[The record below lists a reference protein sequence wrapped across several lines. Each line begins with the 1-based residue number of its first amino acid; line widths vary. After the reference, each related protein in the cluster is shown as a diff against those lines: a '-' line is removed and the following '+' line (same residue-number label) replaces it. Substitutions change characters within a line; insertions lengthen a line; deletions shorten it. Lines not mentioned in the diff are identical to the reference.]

1 MKTSAISTP
10 QTSEY
15 APYYGKY
22 VALVPDGDI
31 VSILS
36 RQLDRMDTML
46 FSIADDE
53 ATVAYAPGKWSVK
66 QVLGHITDAERI
78 FAYRA
83 LRIARGDK
91 TPLPGF
97 EQDDYVANADFNVLS
112 LTELL
117 QEYSAVRRATILLFR
132 HLPAE
137 AWTRAGTAS
146 NHEVSVRALAYI
158 IAGHDEHHYRIL
170 CERYAIGKSVGKS

>member
-1 MKTSAISTP
+1 MKISALGAP
-10 QTSEY
+10 QPSEY

-22 VALVPDGDI
+22 VALVPHGDI

-36 RQLDRMDTML
+36 DQLDRMNTML
-46 FSIADDE
+46 FSMDEDD
-53 ATVAYAPGKWSVK
+53 ASLPYAPGKWSIK

-78 FAYRA
+78 FSYRA
-83 LRIARGDK
+83 LRIARADK
-91 TPLPGF
+91 TPLAGF
-97 EQDDYVANADFNVLS
+97 EQDDYVANGYFDSVS

-117 QEYSAVRRATILLFR
+117 QEYSAVRRATTLLFR

-137 AWTRAGTAS
+137 AWIRRGTAS
-146 NHEVSVRALAYI
+146 NSEVTVRALAYI
-158 IAGHDEHHYRIL
+158 IAGHDEHHYRVL

>member
-1 MKTSAISTP
+1 MKISTISSP
-10 QTSEY
+10 QSSEY

-22 VALVPDGDI
+22 VSLVPEGDI
-31 VSILS
+31 VSVLS
-36 RQLDRMDTML
+36 GQLDRMDTML
-46 FSIADDE
+46 FSRAEDE
-53 ATVAYAPGKWSVK
+53 AAIPYAPGKWTIK
-66 QVLGHITDAERI
+66 QVLGHITDAERV
-78 FAYRA
+78 FSYRA

-97 EQDDYVANADFNVLS
+97 EQDDYVANADFNALS

-137 AWTRAGTAS
+137 AWTRMGSAS
-146 NHEVSVRALAYI
+146 NHDVSVRALAYI

-170 CERYAIGKSVGKS
+170 WERYAIGKSVGKA

>member
-1 MKTSAISTP
+1 MRTSVISAP
-10 QTSEY
+10 QPSEY
-15 APYYGKY
+15 APFYGKY
-22 VALVPDGDI
+22 VSLVPHGDI

-36 RQLDRMDTML
+36 DQLDRMNTMVSPL
-46 FSIADDE
+46 DE
-53 ATVAYAPGKWSVK
+53 EDACVPYAPGKWTVK

-78 FAYRA
+78 FSYRA

-91 TPLPGF
+91 TPLAGF
-97 EQDDYVANADFNVLS
+97 EQDDYVANGHFDSVS

-117 QEYSAVRRATILLFR
+117 QEYAAVRRATMLLFR

-137 AWTRAGTAS
+137 AAIRRGTAS
-146 NHEVSVRALAYI
+146 NHEVTVRALAYI

-170 CERYAIGKSVGKS
+170 CERYSIGKSVGKS

>member
-1 MKTSAISTP
+1 MKISAISAP
-10 QTSEY
+10 QPSEY

-22 VALVPDGDI
+22 VSLLPNRDI

-36 RQLDRMDTML
+36 DQLDRMNTML
-46 FSIADDE
+46 FSMDDGD
-53 ATVAYAPGKWSVK
+53 ASVPYAPGKWTVK
-66 QVLGHITDAERI
+66 QVLGHITDTERV

-91 TPLPGF
+91 TPLASF
-97 EQDDYVANADFNVLS
+97 EQDDYVANGHFDSVS

-117 QEYSAVRRATILLFR
+117 QEYVAVRRATMLLFR
-132 HLPAE
+132 HLPAD
-137 AWTRAGTAS
+137 ASTRRGTAS
-146 NHEVSVRALAYI
+146 NNEVTVRALAYI

>member
-1 MKTSAISTP
+1 MKISAVTAP
-10 QTSEY
+10 EPSEY
-15 APYYGKY
+15 AAYYRKY
-22 VALVPDGDI
+22 VSLVPHGDI

-36 RQLDRMDTML
+36 DQLDRMNTML
-46 FSIADDE
+46 FPMDDDE
-53 ATVAYAPGKWSVK
+53 ASVPYAPGKWTTK
-66 QVLGHITDAERI
+66 QVLGHITDAERV
-78 FAYRA
+78 FSYRA

-91 TPLPGF
+91 TPLASF
-97 EQDDYVANADFNVLS
+97 EQDDYVANGHFDSLS

-117 QEYSAVRRATILLFR
+117 QEYAAVRRATMLLFR

-137 AWTRAGTAS
+137 ASTRRGTAS
-146 NHEVSVRALAYI
+146 NNEVTVRALAYI